1 MIVHAVLFFRKDIS
15 SCLIN
20 VICGVNQYEN
30 LLFLKM
36 KGDDK
41 KREIRFKQIE
51 RTLKIKF
58 IKEIGSR
65 TLYMYKIGNFLLIK
79 HIIKIDRQSVWLEGE
94 RECE

>member
-1 MIVHAVLFFRKDIS
+1 
-15 SCLIN
+15 
-20 VICGVNQYEN
+20 
-30 LLFLKM
+30 M

-65 TLYMYKIGNFLLIK
+65 TLYMYKIGNFY
-79 HIIKIDRQSVWLEGE
+79 
-94 RECE
+94 

>member
-1 MIVHAVLFFRKDIS
+1 M
-15 SCLIN
+15 IN

-51 RTLKIKF
+51 RTLKNKN
-58 IKEIGSR
+58 
-65 TLYMYKIGNFLLIK
+65 L
-79 HIIKIDRQSVWLEGE
+79 
-94 RECE
+94 